1 MNRNNHDDAY
11 TALALL
17 MTLLWYA
24 YEVIAY
30 SKSPSEPK
38 EKYQEPKTA
47 SNSISSEY
55 VKEESELEKSLVTSE
70 ISSSSECV
78 NEESESEKSLV
89 TPEVPSSSEEM
100 ISYDEIDSSM
110 YFGKDIGYVNSEKF
124 GSKFYLFDYDSETK
138 TFKEVNGLFTFDSW
152 EINSYPVWEFLSE
165 EESEILFGRQKGNIR
180 TVNSILNDLN
190 RKYANKSN
198 EEILKQV
205 KEDANNNLK
214 YETIFVKFLVV
225 NKNDENI
232 IMPTLYLGNGI
243 FYEINGHV
251 FWTDNDVHGNGMIL
265 NSLRNYIYYNDDD
278 GKYSSF
284 DKEYLS
290 VEEINAVTALI
301 NQEEKQKLNGK
312 SRSLTK

>member
-17 MTLLWYA
+17 MALLWYA
-24 YEVIAY
+24 YEVMAY

-70 ISSSSECV
+70 ISSSSE
-78 NEESESEKSLV
+78 
-89 TPEVPSSSEEM
+89 EM

-110 YFGKDIGYVNSEKF
+110 YFGKEIGYVNSEKF

-138 TFKEVNGLFTFDSW
+138 TFKEVNGLFTFDLL
-152 EINSYPVWEFLSE
+152 EINSYSVWEFLSE

-243 FYEINGHV
+243 FYEINGHG
-251 FWTDNDVHGNGMIL
+251 FWTDNDVDGNGMIL
-265 NSLRNYIYYNDDD
+265 NNLGNYIYYNDDD

>member
-17 MTLLWYA
+17 MVLLWYA

-70 ISSSSECV
+70 ISSSSEEMV
-78 NEESESEKSLV
+78 NLDK
-89 TPEVPSSSEEM
+89 
-100 ISYDEIDSSM
+100 IDRIT
-110 YFGKDIGYVNSEKF
+110 YYNKFIGYINSEKF

-152 EINSYPVWEFLSE
+152 EIRSYPVWEFLSE

-243 FYEINGHV
+243 FYEINGHG
-251 FWTDNDVHGNGMIL
+251 FWTDNDVYENGMIL
-265 NSLRNYIYYNDDD
+265 NSLRNYIYYNDDA